1 MLTGKTAFLTGSNRG
16 IGKAIL
22 IKFLENGADI
32 ICAVRKIDPEFKDFI
47 QLNSKKLK
55 NKIKILEFNLG
66 DEVQMSN
73 AIQSLYKEK
82 ITLDILVNNAGIA
95 GGSLF
100 EMTSIKNL
108 KNIFEINFFSQIKL
122 TQLLLRLLKKSKKA
136 SIINIGSVSGIDGER
151 GTITYGSSK
160 AALMFAT
167 KVMAK
172 EFSVYNIRV
181 NSIAPSATNTDM
193 LNQMDKAAKKKLLE
207 NSSLEKPLSVEEVA
221 DKVLFLASEK
231 SINVNGQ
238 IIKID
243 GKEKFGKIK

>member
-231 SINVNGQ
+231 SININGQ

-243 GKEKFGKIK
+243 GKEKFEKIK

>member
-122 TQLLLRLLKKSKKA
+122 TQLLLRLLK
-136 SIINIGSVSGIDGER
+136 
-151 GTITYGSSK
+151 
-160 AALMFAT
+160 
-167 KVMAK
+167 
-172 EFSVYNIRV
+172 
-181 NSIAPSATNTDM
+181 
-193 LNQMDKAAKKKLLE
+193 NQKKL
-207 NSSLEKPLSVEEVA
+207 
-221 DKVLFLASEK
+221 
-231 SINVNGQ
+231 Q
-238 IIKID
+238 
-243 GKEKFGKIK
+243 

>member
-1 MLTGKTAFLTGSNRG
+1 MLIGKTAFVTGSNRG

-22 IKFLENGADI
+22 KKFLQNGADI

-47 QLNSKKLK
+47 QLNSKNIK
-55 NKIKILEFNLG
+55 NKIKVLEFDLG
-66 DEVQMSN
+66 DEIQMSN

-108 KNIFEINFFSQIKL
+108 KNIFEINFFSQLKL

-136 SIINIGSVSGIDGER
+136 SIINIGSVSGIDGDR

-172 EFSVYNIRV
+172 EFSIYNIRV

-193 LNQMDKAAKKKLLE
+193 LNQMDKSAKEKLLE
-207 NSSLEKPLSVEEVA
+207 NSSLEKPLSVEEIA